1 MENNS
6 NTATVYKIVEDKE
19 NPDISHAGSQQEAD
33 IQVAYL
39 NMLHAQGLLTDNIH
53 SIAINKAIKGV
64 I

>member
-6 NTATVYKIVEDKE
+6 STTTLYETLEDKP
-19 NPDISHAGSQQEAD
+19 NPNGLHGGSQLEAD

-39 NMLHAQGLLTDNIH
+39 NMLHEQGLLTDAIH
-53 SIAINKAIKGV
+53 SIALKKAIKGV

>member
-6 NTATVYKIVEDKE
+6 NTTTLYKIVEDKA
-19 NPDISHAGSQQEAD
+19 NPNGVHVGSQLEAD

-39 NMLHAQGLLTDNIH
+39 NMLHEQGLLTDNIH
-53 SIAINKAIKGV
+53 SIALNKAIKGV

>member
-6 NTATVYKIVEDKE
+6 SATIYKVVEDKA
-19 NPDISHAGSQQEAD
+19 NLDGLHGGSQVEAD

-39 NMLHAQGLLTDNIH
+39 NMLHEQGILTDNIH
-53 SIAINKAIKGV
+53 SIALSKVVKGV

>member
-6 NTATVYKIVEDKE
+6 NTPTLYKIVEDKA
-19 NPDISHAGSQQEAD
+19 NPNGLHGGSQLEAD

-39 NMLHAQGLLTDNIH
+39 NMLHEQGLLTDNIH
-53 SIAINKAIKGV
+53 SIALNKAIKGV

>member
-6 NTATVYKIVEDKE
+6 NTTIYKIVEDKA
-19 NPDISHAGSQQEAD
+19 NPNGLYGGSQFEAD

-39 NMLHAQGLLTDNIH
+39 NMLHEQGIVTDNIH
-53 SIAINKAIKGV
+53 SIALSKAVKGV

>member
-6 NTATVYKIVEDKE
+6 SATIYKVVEDKA
-19 NPDISHAGSQQEAD
+19 NLDGSHGGSQLEAD

-39 NMLHAQGLLTDNIH
+39 NMLHEQGILTDNIH
-53 SIAINKAIKGV
+53 SIALSKAVKGV

>member
-6 NTATVYKIVEDKE
+6 NTTTLYKIVEDKA
-19 NPDISHAGSQQEAD
+19 NPNGLHVGNQLETD

-39 NMLHAQGLLTDNIH
+39 NMLHEKGLLTDNIH
-53 SIAINKAIKGV
+53 SIALSKAVKGV